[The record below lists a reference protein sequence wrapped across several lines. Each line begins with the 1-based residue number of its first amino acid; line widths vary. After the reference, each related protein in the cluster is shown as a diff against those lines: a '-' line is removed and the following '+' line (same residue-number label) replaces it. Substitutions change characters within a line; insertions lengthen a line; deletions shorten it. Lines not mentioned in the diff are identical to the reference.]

1 MKEPFLTGAAL
12 KPASETKKG
21 ENTMET
27 ENGTQTGNNL
37 NASPTA
43 PAAAGK
49 GGFAK
54 WLSDFIDF
62 KIMIFPYIVKIL
74 YILSLLFI
82 YAAILFNN
90 NTGSVAANFGI
101 LVLTFVPIAFGVHLI
116 FEFII
121 LQFSILDVLREVRNE
136 LRKK

>member
-1 MKEPFLTGAAL
+1 
-12 KPASETKKG
+12 
-21 ENTMET
+21 MET
-27 ENGTQTGNNL
+27 ENGTQTGKI

-43 PAAAGK
+43 PAAAQRGSST
-49 GGFAK
+49 K

-62 KIMIFPYIVKIL
+62 KIMIFPYILKIL
-74 YILSLLFI
+74 YVLSLLVI
-82 YAAILFNN
+82 YAVILFNN
-90 NTGSVAANFGI
+90 NTGSVAANFVI
-101 LVLTFVPIAFGVHLI
+101 LVVACIPIAIVVHLI